1 MGKGRWGP
9 LVALICLTAGCC
21 TNPGVFA
28 KVEGSMKTVQ
38 EYYAPLLEAGGWD
51 RQEKVSRALVAA
63 DTTLLLAGEL
73 QRQWCPDPSKARQLE
88 LQVQEAQ
95 KLAQEAGVAATE
107 SLGGMAPGKS
117 GE

>member
-28 KVEGSMKTVQ
+28 KVEGSLRAVQ
-38 EYYAPLLEAGGWD
+38 EYYTPLVEAVGVGPP
-51 RQEKVSRALVAA
+51 EKVRLALVAA

-107 SLGGMAPGKS
+107 SLGGMAPVKS
-117 GE
+117 RE